1 MVDMETVGTAKARIA
16 DLAGAVVELLN
27 SRPHANPVLP
37 DKLDDPQ
44 AAKRI
49 LAPFGPSA
57 AAGPSSEQLA
67 LVRALRT
74 DLMDVI
80 DTPDAEEEAR
90 GWDTLTAHSA
100 SAEFRQ
106 TFSADGARLRQVAG
120 DPLVGGLVTSVAEL
134 VREGA
139 WTRFRV
145 CGNGNCR
152 AVFYDTTRS
161 RSQRWHSYELCGNR
175 ANVAA
180 YRTRKRTASD
190 LGGGA

>member
-1 MVDMETVGTAKARIA
+1 MGH
-16 DLAGAVVELLN
+16 
-27 SRPHANPVLP
+27 PY
-37 DKLDDPQ
+37 
-44 AAKRI
+44 
-49 LAPFGPSA
+49 
-57 AAGPSSEQLA
+57 
-67 LVRALRT
+67 RALGVGRIPA
-74 DLMDVI
+74 DVL
-80 DTPDAEEEAR
+80 DRR
-90 GWDTLTAHSA
+90 GATAP
-100 SAEFRQ
+100 
-106 TFSADGARLRQVAG
+106 GGG

-180 YRTRKRTASD
+180 YRTRKRTAAD
-190 LGGGA
+190 PGGDA